1 MAVVLPKIDL
11 RGLIVFYLVASEG
24 SITSAADK
32 LCLTQPAVTYH
43 IRSLERT
50 VRLKLLDVRRQKVSL
65 TPAGAGLF
73 KYAREIY
80 QQMTS
85 AEKYLEDLREGSLR
99 IGVGFSVSTIV
110 ALAVAKFEEI
120 YPHVRL
126 IVRNSPSFDVAED
139 VLSSQVDLG
148 IVVGLDYKKP
158 KLRAIPISAR
168 ERLAL
173 VVSSSSPVPEK
184 ERLEIADL
192 CGYPLVAAPETSA
205 TRQIILSK
213 FEAEGL
219 KVPPLITA
227 EVNSLEGG
235 LSLVESGRGMGL
247 FHIKLVEKK
256 IAEGQLKEL
265 PLSDDILVGVNA
277 LFHVNGPEHPVAGK
291 FVALVRKVFTNN
303 G

>member
-1 MAVVLPKIDL
+1 MILPKIDL
-11 RGLIVFYLVASEG
+11 RALTVFYLVASEG

-43 IRSLERT
+43 IRSLERA
-50 VRLKLLDVRRQKVSL
+50 VGLKLLDVRRQKVSL
-65 TPAGAGLF
+65 TPAGVGLF
-73 KYAREIY
+73 KYAKEIY
-80 QQMTS
+80 QQMAS
-85 AEKYLEDLREGSLR
+85 AEKYLEDLRENSLR
-99 IGVGFSVSTIV
+99 IGVSFTISPIV
-110 ALAVAKFEEI
+110 ALAAAAFEEL
-120 YPHVRL
+120 YPHVKL
-126 IVRNSPSFDVAED
+126 IVRNSPSFEVAED

-158 KLRAIPISAR
+158 KLRAIPISAQ

-173 VVSSSSPVPEK
+173 VVSPSSPIPEK
-184 ERLEIADL
+184 QRLEMADL

-247 FHIKLVEKK
+247 FHMKLVERK

-265 PLSDDILVGVNA
+265 PLFDDILVGVDA
-277 LFHVNGPEHPVAGK
+277 LLHVNGPEHPVAGK
-291 FVALVRKVFTNN
+291 FIDLVREVFKDNC
-303 G
+303 